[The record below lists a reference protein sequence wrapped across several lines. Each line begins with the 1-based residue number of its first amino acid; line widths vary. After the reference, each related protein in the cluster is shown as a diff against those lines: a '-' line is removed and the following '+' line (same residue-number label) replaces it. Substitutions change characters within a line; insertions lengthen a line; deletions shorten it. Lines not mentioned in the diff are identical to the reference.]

1 MRRPCLTRGFRA
13 PPGGEVREAPR
24 NQQRRHETA
33 QVATVSE
40 CKGGEGGGKA
50 IESVGSGNGGVV
62 ETRGVG
68 GVWEGWGVE
77 VLTSRRVLMS
87 PGQGLRIGGIGGE
100 AAHCFPDGDSGCAK
114 DVCLEDKGRGGRWRG
129 W

>member
-13 PPGGEVREAPR
+13 PTDSSGGEVREAPT
-24 NQQRRHETA
+24 NQQRRPETA
-33 QVATVSE
+33 QTATVSE
-40 CKGGEGGGKA
+40 CKGGQVDGSA
-50 IESVGSGNGGVV
+50 IESVGGENGCVV

-87 PGQGLRIGGIGGE
+87 PRGRVSELGEWVGGGITAG
-100 AAHCFPDGDSGCAK
+100 
-114 DVCLEDKGRGGRWRG
+114 
-129 W
+129 